1 MGTHPDSHPEA
12 IPVQQLSGLDNS
24 FLLME
29 AGGQLGHV
37 GSLSFFDPDG
47 LGERSFK
54 DALRATLEDRL
65 HLLGPYRRRL
75 VEVPLDLDRPF
86 WIEDPDFDLDFH
98 FRHIAVPPPGDDLQL
113 SELISR
119 IHSRALDRSK
129 PLWELYVIEGLADGR
144 IGLYTKIHH
153 CTIDGVSGA
162 QMTQVLFD
170 QNPTGD
176 VVPLPDEPWQADAV
190 PGTSEMIA
198 RGLAGLVLQPGRI
211 ARTTY
216 RTART
221 LWESNEALHA
231 VARMTGIDKLPL
243 AGGWLRSRGPEVD
256 ADRIPQAPAPR
267 TPFNRSIT
275 AHRRFSFFSMSLS
288 RFKAVKRTLGVT
300 LNDIV
305 MAVSSSALRNYLLQ
319 RGDLPDDPLIAM
331 IPVSVRSESEKNEY
345 ANRVSTILSEL
356 ATDEADPLL
365 RVERIHRAM
374 VASKRMQQAIP
385 ATMLTD
391 WTEIA
396 TPLLLAQAARIAART
411 KILDRMNPPFN
422 VIISNVPG
430 PRESLYCGGAEM
442 QTYYPVSAVA
452 EGQGLNITVIS
463 YRDHLDFGVITCREL
478 VPDVWKFKELFA
490 EGLEELEKAIES
502 GKTIE

>member
-1 MGTHPDSHPEA
+1 MR
-12 IPVQQLSGLDNS
+12 QLSGLDNS
-24 FLLME
+24 FLVME

-37 GSLSFFDPDG
+37 GSLSFFDPAG
-47 LGERSFK
+47 LGGRSFK
-54 DALRATLEDRL
+54 EALRTTLEDRL

-98 FRHIAVPPPGDDLQL
+98 FRHIAVPPPGDDHQV
-113 SELISR
+113 SELVSR
-119 IHSRALDRSK
+119 IHARALDRSK
-129 PLWELYVIEGLADGR
+129 PLWELYVIEGLANGR

-162 QMTQVLFD
+162 QMTQVLLD
-170 QNPTGD
+170 RDPHGD
-176 VVPLPDEPWQADAV
+176 VVPLPDEPWHADSI
-190 PGTSEMIA
+190 PGTGEMIA
-198 RGLAGLVLQPGRI
+198 RGVAGLVSQPGRI
-211 ARTTY
+211 SRTVY

-221 LWESNEALHA
+221 LWENNEAMGA
-231 VARMTGIDKLPL
+231 MARTLGIDQIPL
-243 AGGWLRSRGPEVD
+243 AGGWLRARGPQID
-256 ADRIPQAPAPR
+256 ADRIPQTPAPR
-267 TPFNRSIT
+267 TSFNRSIT
-275 AHRRFSFFSMSLS
+275 SHRRFSFFSMSLP
-288 RFKAVKRTLGVT
+288 RFKAVKSRLGVT
-300 LNDIV
+300 LNDVV
-305 MAVSSSALRNYLLQ
+305 MAVSGAALRSYLQ
-319 RGDLPDDPLIAM
+319 ERGELPVDPLIAM
-331 IPVSVRSESEKNEY
+331 IPVSVRNESEKNEY
-345 ANRVSTILSEL
+345 ANRVTSILGEL
-356 ATDEADPLL
+356 ATDEADPIA
-365 RVERIHRAM
+365 RIQRIHRAM
-374 VASKRMQQAIP
+374 AESKRMQQAMP

-442 QTYYPVSAVA
+442 ETYYPVSAVA

-463 YRDHLDFGVITCREL
+463 YRDHLDFGLIACREL

-490 EGLEELEKAIES
+490 EGLEELEKAAEAHE
-502 GKTIE
+502 TAQ

>member
-1 MGTHPDSHPEA
+1 VKEK
-12 IPVQQLSGLDNS
+12 PVRQLSGLDNS
-24 FLLME
+24 FLVME

-37 GSLSFFDPDG
+37 GSLSFFDPSG

-54 DALRATLEDRL
+54 DALRATIEDRL

-86 WIEDPDFDLDFH
+86 WIEDPDFDIDFH
-98 FRHIAVPPPGDDLQL
+98 FRHIAVPPPGDDHQV
-113 SELISR
+113 SELVSR
-119 IHSRALDRSK
+119 IHARALDRAK
-129 PLWELYVIEGLADGR
+129 PLWEIYVIEGLADGR

-162 QMTQVLFD
+162 QMTQVLLD
-170 QNPTGD
+170 RDPLGD
-176 VVPLPDEPWQADAV
+176 VVPQPDAPWQADTV
-190 PGTSEMIA
+190 PGTGEMIA
-198 RGLAGLVLQPGRI
+198 RGVAGLASQPGRI
-211 ARTTY
+211 SRTAY

-221 LWESNEALHA
+221 LWESNEALGA
-231 VARMTGIDKLPL
+231 VARTLSLDRLPL
-243 AGGWLRSRGPEVD
+243 AGGWLRSRGPQVD
-256 ADRIPQAPAPR
+256 ADRIPQTPAPR
-267 TPFNRSIT
+267 TSFNRSIT
-275 AHRRFSFFSMSLS
+275 PHRRFGFFSMSLP

-300 LNDIV
+300 LNDAV
-305 MAVSSSALRNYLLQ
+305 MAVSSAALRSYLQ
-319 RGDLPDDPLIAM
+319 ERNELPEDPLIAM

-345 ANRVSTILSEL
+345 ANRVTSILGEL
-356 ATDEADPLL
+356 ATDEADPIL
-365 RVERIHRAM
+365 RIQRIHRAM
-374 VASKRMQQAIP
+374 AESKRMQQAMP

-391 WTEIA
+391 WTEVA

-411 KILDRMNPPFN
+411 KILDRLNPPFN

-442 QTYYPVSAVA
+442 ETYYPVSAVA

-463 YRDHLDFGVITCREL
+463 YRDRLDFGVIACREL

-490 EGLEELEKAIES
+490 EGLEELEKAAEPHK
-502 GKTIE
+502 GVE

>member
-1 MGTHPDSHPEA
+1 
-12 IPVQQLSGLDNS
+12 VQQLSGLDNS
-24 FLLME
+24 FLVME
-29 AGGQLGHV
+29 AGGTLGHV
-37 GSLSFFDPDG
+37 GSLSFFDPGG

-54 DALRATLEDRL
+54 EALHATIEDRI

-98 FRHIAVPPPGDDLQL
+98 FRHIAVPPPGDDHQIA
-113 SELISR
+113 ELVSR
-119 IHSRALDRSK
+119 IHARALDRSK
-129 PLWELYVIEGLADGR
+129 PLWEIYVIEGLANGR
-144 IGLYTKIHH
+144 VGLYSKIHH

-170 QNPTGD
+170 QDPAGD
-176 VVPLPDEPWQADAV
+176 VVPLPDEPWQPDTI
-190 PGTSEMIA
+190 PGTAQMVV
-198 RGLAGLVLQPGRI
+198 RGVVGLISQPGRI

-221 LWESNEALHA
+221 LWENNEALGA
-231 VARMTGIDKLPL
+231 AARMLGIDKLPL

-256 ADRIPQAPAPR
+256 ADRIPQTPAPR

-275 AHRRFSFFSMSLS
+275 AHRRFCFFSMSLP

-300 LNDIV
+300 LNDTV
-305 MAVSSSALRNYLLQ
+305 MAVSSAALRRYLQEL
-319 RGDLPDDPLIAM
+319 GELPENPLIAM
-331 IPVSVRSESEKNEY
+331 IPVSVRSASEKNQY
-345 ANRVSTILSEL
+345 ANRVTSILGEL
-356 ATDEADPLL
+356 ATDEADPIL
-365 RVERIHRAM
+365 RIQRIHRAM
-374 VASKRMQQAIP
+374 AESKRMQQAIP

-396 TPLLLAQAARIAART
+396 TPLLLAQAARMAART
-411 KILDRMNPPFN
+411 KILDRLNPPFN

-430 PRESLYCGGAEM
+430 PREPLYCGGAEM
-442 QTYYPVSAVA
+442 ETYYPVSAVA

-463 YRDHLDFGVITCREL
+463 YRDRLDFGVIACREL
-478 VPDVWKFKELFA
+478 VPDVWKFKKLFA
-490 EGLEELEKAIES
+490 EGLEELEKAAELQNTT
-502 GKTIE
+502 G